1 MSLTDNLNIKYLS
14 VRLHI
19 HISPQRR
26 DIIMNICATFQQEMW
41 SRLQFLCPPLI
52 EGSSPLLHIV
62 LNAASLID
70 IYELLLCYCT
80 AHWIAEDIHIVLP
93 LSENI
98 LPQGKINASRSIFRA
113 ADFKTVLLNSAADVK
128 QIKPSRE
135 ARGTPCYLKKHVTG
149 SGGPGDTLNP
159 QLRHPMRM

>member
-1 MSLTDNLNIKYLS
+1 M
-14 VRLHI
+14 RLI
-19 HISPQRR
+19 C
-26 DIIMNICATFQQEMW
+26 MN
-41 SRLQFLCPPLI
+41 
-52 EGSSPLLHIV
+52 
-62 LNAASLID
+62 
-70 IYELLLCYCT
+70 CYCT

-149 SGGPGDTLNP
+149 SGGPGYTLNLL
-159 QLRHPMRM
+159 LRHPMRREDPGLRTEMGVLLHNTENMGTSKGSEGWHFCFSQSFPGL